1 MKIYALAL
9 CLFGILGASCN
20 RSDSDAI
27 NSTADT
33 RTNASTAD
41 TTYDITPLTI
51 DFANASG
58 YTYLGYT
65 VYAGNEESSQKLFDN
80 NVPIAVDASF
90 KPFKTWQC
98 FSSTSQGRL
107 KEMVKN
113 SIALNDISFEK
124 SSGISEA
131 IDRQLTNDM
140 TEEKGRVYV
149 IGMLTILKGKISF
162 DMSNPSFIP
171 SFRTNQLKLYPNP
184 ADFQQKWGN
193 KFISSAVI
201 GGSILILFEFNN
213 VDLSHA
219 GTAPI
224 TSSAIA
230 AIQMFEVG
238 MSTEQ
243 VKARYKFL
251 LKSDFDLI
259 VIGCCTQGVDLPVF
273 FKPNDISSILSK
285 ATSQVDKSKNLTS
298 IFKKYTSYNT
308 LTGLNYPFIHP

>member
-1 MKIYALAL
+1 MKIYALAF
-9 CLFGILGASCN
+9 CLFALLGASCN
-20 RSDSDAI
+20 RSDSDTI

-33 RTNASTAD
+33 RTNSSTAD

-65 VYAGNEESSQKLFDN
+65 VYAGNEESSQKLFDS
-80 NVPIAVDASF
+80 NVPIAIDASF

-107 KEMVKN
+107 KEMVKK

-230 AIQMFEVG
+230 AIQMFEAG

-298 IFKKYTSYNT
+298 IFKKHTSYNT